1 MWGRLLLLLLFAA
14 GTAVP
19 AVHAGDPPT
28 KSEGKT
34 KEDTKKEDTKEDA
47 KGDAKKD
54 ATTGKTVE
62 SDYVAK
68 NFTLLTGAVIL
79 NPFKISKDPND
90 PTMQTLATGSTEAR
104 AFIEGGYRRRWAWQD
119 RVGAAKETVAQLA
132 SAQEKVAAL
141 KKKKKEL
148 EKELKI
154 AGLLKEAATA
164 GEKQESIDALVT
176 EIAAAETKAQ
186 KAKAADDKAQ
196 KEWETQPLLQTLLG
210 RSRERGW
217 DALVDDGIDLVGR
230 MGFVFDGNTSGAA
243 GIAGGSDFYIEAAT
257 GVNLARWTSRTRTAE
272 ETPTRFALN
281 FEPAV
286 SVSTDRDLL
295 DTHPRIFVGPSLLIG
310 FPFPLL
316 EKSSEKKPDADA
328 AKGTTNDSP
337 EPIGE
342 LMLRVGGVRVEIPQ
356 FKDRDSRKITV
367 ENQVAD
373 FDSEWGV
380 GFDAEFNLPVTKSLG
395 YLTARGSINMDMDP
409 NPWSLTL
416 GYTIPLSQFQK
427 ALVGG

>member
-1 MWGRLLLLLLFAA
+1 MLLVFTA
-14 GTAVP
+14 GTVVP
-19 AVHAGDPPT
+19 AVHADDPPA
-28 KSEGKT
+28 EPAP
-34 KEDTKKEDTKEDA
+34 KKDA
-47 KGDAKKD
+47 KDDKGEAKKD
-54 ATTGKTVE
+54 ATSGKTVE

-79 NPFKISKDPND
+79 NPFKISKDAND
-90 PTMQTLATGSTEAR
+90 PTLQTLATGSTEAR

-119 RVGAAKETVAQLA
+119 RVAPAKETATQLA

-141 KKKKKEL
+141 KKKRKEL

-154 AGLLKEAATA
+154 AGLLKEATTQA
-164 GEKQESIDALVT
+164 EKQEGVNALVA
-176 EIAAAETKAQ
+176 EIAAAEKKAQ
-186 KAKAADDKAQ
+186 DAKAADEKAQ
-196 KEWETQPLLQTLLG
+196 KEWRTQPLLQTLLG
-210 RSRERGW
+210 RAREQGW

-243 GIAGGSDFYIEAAT
+243 GIAGGSDFYIEAVT

-295 DTHPRIFVGPSLLIG
+295 DTHQRIFVGPSLVIG
-310 FPFPLL
+310 FPFRLL
-316 EKSSEKKPDADA
+316 EKSSEKKTDAET
-328 AKGTTNDSP
+328 AKSTSTDSP

-342 LMLRVGGVRVEIPQ
+342 LMLRAGGVRVEIPQ
-356 FKDRDSRKITV
+356 FKDRDTRTIEV
-367 ENQVAD
+367 ENEVAD

-380 GFDAEFNLPVTKSLG
+380 GVDAEFNVPVTKSLG
-395 YLTARGSINMDMDP
+395 YLTARGSINMNMDP

-416 GYTIPLSQFQK
+416 GDTIPLSQFQK
-427 ALVGG
+427 ALLGG